1 MGVHARDRQ
10 YQTQTGGSLRILV
23 ADDQDYIRRGIRA
36 LIEAAPGLE
45 VCAEAVNG
53 EEAVQKTLELQPDLV
68 VLDITMPVMNGLDAA
83 KAIRSCSPNTPILIV
98 SIHNIETMIEDAKR
112 IGVQGFVAKA
122 QASELLVDAIHSI
135 MRHQKYFPKAK
146 HHIN

>member
-1 MGVHARDRQ
+1 
-10 YQTQTGGSLRILV
+10 LRILV
-23 ADDQDYIRRGIRA
+23 ADDQEYIRQGIRA

-45 VCAEAVNG
+45 VCGEAVNG
-53 EEAVQKTLELQPDLV
+53 EEAVQKTIEMQPDLV

-83 KAIRSCSPNTPILIV
+83 KMIRSCSPDTPILIV

-122 QASELLVDAIHSI
+122 QASELLVDAIQSI
-135 MRHQKYFPKAK
+135 MQHQKYFPKSRT
-146 HHIN
+146 HVN

>member
-1 MGVHARDRQ
+1 M
-10 YQTQTGGSLRILV
+10 RILV
-23 ADDQDYIRRGIRA
+23 ADDQEYIRQGIRA

-45 VCAEAVNG
+45 VCGEAVNG
-53 EEAVQKTLELQPDLV
+53 EEAVQKTIEMQPDLV

-83 KAIRSCSPNTPILIV
+83 KMIRSCSPDTPILIV

-122 QASELLVDAIHSI
+122 QASELLVDAIQSI
-135 MRHQKYFPKAK
+135 MQHQKYFPKSRT
-146 HHIN
+146 HVN